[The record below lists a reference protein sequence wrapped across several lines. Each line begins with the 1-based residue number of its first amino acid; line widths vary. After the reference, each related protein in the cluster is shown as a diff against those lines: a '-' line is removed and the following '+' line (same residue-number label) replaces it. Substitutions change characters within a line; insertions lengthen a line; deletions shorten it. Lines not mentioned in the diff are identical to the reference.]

1 MYDEVY
7 CAELERVTEKNH
19 KPLAEE
25 SLHLDDEAYANFRAV
40 NTTGMGTDTLFRSSS
55 LIDPVLNL
63 FCPVTALI

>member
-25 SLHLDDEAYANFRAV
+25 SLHFTLEDE
-40 NTTGMGTDTLFRSSS
+40 
-55 LIDPVLNL
+55 P
-63 FCPVTALI
+63 